1 MNVVFKQAAAEQLS
15 FNVPE
20 SLSKMAERY
29 LEAEIVEGRLP
40 AGTRLNPEEIAKR
53 LNISKSPVREAMIL
67 LQREGLVTGKPR
79 SIFVVSEINLADLHE
94 IYPIRA
100 ALNALAVKTIMQSPS
115 AIATVEKLTEYL
127 EKMRLQAKKGD
138 SLEYFHSSS
147 DFYNFLISSCPN
159 KRLQA
164 MWHQLSR
171 QVLRFRFL
179 VMSQPG
185 HIQRSSTDHQ
195 RLIAAMSEGSVEKAM
210 RYAEEIIYTSLARL
224 DEHLAPARR
233 LSSGQRAVDRTGP
246 ALRRLRR

>member
-1 MNVVFKQAAAEQLS
+1 MNEVFRQAAVEALPFS
-15 FNVPE
+15 VPE

-40 AGTRLNPEEIAKR
+40 AGTRLNPEEIAKK

-79 SIFVVSEINLADLHE
+79 SVFVVSDINLADLHE

-100 ALNALAVKTIMQSPS
+100 ALNALAVRTIMQSPS
-115 AIATVEKLTEYL
+115 ATASVATLAGYL
-127 EKMRLQAKKGD
+127 EKMRAQAKKGD
-138 SLEYFHSSS
+138 SLGYFHSSI
-147 DFYNFLISSCPN
+147 DFYNCLISICPN

-164 MWHQLSR
+164 TWHQLSR

-185 HIQRSSTDHQ
+185 HIQRSFTDHQ
-195 RLIAAMSEGSVEKAM
+195 RLIAAMKEGSVDKAM
-210 RYAEEIIYTSLARL
+210 RYAEEIIYTSLAHL
-224 DEHLAPARR
+224 D
-233 LSSGQRAVDRTGP
+233 VI
-246 ALRRLRR
+246 LRSESKLVGEA

>member
-1 MNVVFKQAAAEQLS
+1 MNQAFKQAAGEQLPFS
-15 FNVPE
+15 VPE

-100 ALNALAVKTIMQSPS
+100 TLNALAVKTVMQSP
-115 AIATVEKLTEYL
+115 AATATVASLTGYL
-127 EKMRLQAKKGD
+127 EKMRVQAKKGD
-138 SLEYFHSSS
+138 SLGYFHSSS
-147 DFYNFLISSCPN
+147 DFYEFLISSCPN
-159 KRLQA
+159 KRLQT

-185 HIQRSSTDHQ
+185 HIQRSFTDHQ
-195 RLIAAMSEGSVEKAM
+195 RLIAAMKEGSVDKAM
-210 RYAEEIIYTSLARL
+210 RCAEEIIHTSLAHL
-224 DEHLAPARR
+224 DLILRAEPKALAEA
-233 LSSGQRAVDRTGP
+233 
-246 ALRRLRR
+246 